1 MSTLGSWEHGLW
13 RWLFLE
19 IYLPSIISA
28 IARGMLS
35 ISIPLYLIARGSD
48 PLYVGIGS
56 AAIAIG
62 NLVMDIPGGIVLGS
76 FGERILMRI
85 SMIVLAASSTAM
97 ALLDSP
103 LAIVILSIAF
113 GGGRSL
119 WLLSRRY
126 VVTYYVPYSYR
137 GRASSFIGM
146 SERIGSF
153 AGPGIMALVVGDLGY
168 RFIFLLCSLLTIASL
183 IPNMLSSGRGY
194 SEYGDRPPAH
204 DVRAIS
210 TISPRID
217 AWFISLAIVSNIAIQ
232 GVRSSRNIL
241 LALIGKSIEL
251 GDSSVGFAASIS
263 GLLDVVS
270 SYPAG
275 VLMDKKGRG
284 VTVAISFSIMSIGY
298 SLLTFSR
305 SDYLFYISTS
315 IIGLGNGFG
324 SGALITMG
332 ADIGSRMRGSRG
344 AFFLA
349 SWQFIGDLGSAL
361 FPIAVGAMAS
371 AYGLVITPLS
381 ISLISASIPA
391 IFRRTIRRAGI

>member
-1 MSTLGSWEHGLW
+1 MREHGLW

-62 NLVMDIPGGIVLGS
+62 NLVMDIPGGIVLGAL
-76 FGERILMRI
+76 GERILMRI
-85 SMIVLAASSTAM
+85 SMAVLAVSSAAM
-97 ALLDSP
+97 ATLDSP

-126 VVTYYVPYSYR
+126 VVTYQVPYSYR

-146 SERIGSF
+146 SERIGTF

-168 RFIFLLCSLLTIASL
+168 RFVFFLCSLLTIASL
-183 IPNMLSSGRGY
+183 IPSMLGSERGY
-194 SEYGDRPPAH
+194 SHAGDRSSPH
-204 DVRAIS
+204 DAGGSGS
-210 TISPRID
+210 TRLNID
-217 AWFISLAIVSNIAIQ
+217 AMFITLAIASNIAIQ

-241 LALIGKSIEL
+241 IALVGKAIGL
-251 GDSSVGFAASIS
+251 GDSSIGFAASIS
-263 GLLDVVS
+263 GLLDVLS

-275 VLMDKKGRG
+275 VLMDRRGRG

-298 SLLTFSR
+298 ALLALPR
-305 SDYLFYISTS
+305 PEYLFHISTA

-332 ADIGSRMRGSRG
+332 ADIGSRIRGPKG

-349 SWQFIGDLGSAL
+349 SWQFIGDLGSAV
-361 FPIAVGAMAS
+361 FPIAVGALAS
-371 AYGLVITPLS
+371 ACGLVITPLS